1 MDLQTRKLNII
12 AYLIGLKDE
21 DLFQAIED
29 IVNKSRIA
37 KKQPLKT
44 FTRQELIERAKKSND
59 DYVAGNFMDQDTIA
73 LESKNW

>member
-12 AYLIGLKDE
+12 EYLIGLNDE

-29 IVNKSRIA
+29 IVNKSRTA

-44 FTRQELIERAKKSND
+44 FTRQDLIERAKKSHD
-59 DYVAGNFMDQDTIA
+59 DYVAGNFNDQENIA
-73 LESKNW
+73 LESENW